1 MEGYRSIILRTGNG
15 IQFYNYSQAEREG
28 GGCWEY
34 FHQEYLLSKF
44 KFDLYS
50 KNYSVISCAVDVPF
64 LGQIL
69 R

>member
-44 KFDLYS
+44 KF
-50 KNYSVISCAVDVPF
+50 
-64 LGQIL
+64 
-69 R
+69 